1 MKTLGII
8 GCGNLAQLVAKS
20 IVNGIL
26 TDYNLIGAYSRNSD
40 KTQNVADIINKGVS
54 TGNCKVC
61 NSTDELIAMRP
72 DYIVESASPEAFR
85 DFALKALSN
94 GISIIVLSIGGLA
107 DAEFYKKV
115 EDTARKNQTKVHL
128 VSGAIGGFDVLR
140 TASMMY
146 PSTVTFETEKGPNP
160 LRNSSVYTESLQTE
174 EKLVFEGNAV
184 EAIALFPRQV
194 NVAVAASLASVGPK
208 NTKVS
213 ITSKP
218 NYVGDNHRI
227 TLKNEEINA
236 VIDIYSKTPKIAGW
250 SVVNT
255 LRNLASPIVF

>member
-8 GCGNLAQLVAKS
+8 GCGKLAQLVAQS
-20 IVNGIL
+20 IANGIL
-26 TDYNLIGAYSRNSD
+26 GDYNLIGAYSRSIESAQ
-40 KTQNVADIINKGVS
+40 TVADIINNGVDN
-54 TGNCKVC
+54 GNCKVC
-61 NSTDELIAMRP
+61 NSTEELIAMRP
-72 DYIVESASPEAFR
+72 DYIVESASPDALKN
-85 DFALKALSN
+85 FALTALKN
-94 GISIIVLSIGGLA
+94 GISIITLSIGGLA
-107 DAEFYKKV
+107 DADFYKKV
-115 EDTARKNQTKVHL
+115 EETARKNQAKVHL

-146 PSTVTFETEKGPNP
+146 PSTVTFETDKGPNP
-160 LRNSSVYTESLQTE
+160 LKKSSVYTEALQTE
-174 EKLVFEGNAV
+174 EKTVFEGNAV
-184 EAIALFPRQV
+184 EAIALFPTQV
-194 NVAVAASLASVGPK
+194 NVAVAASLASVGPE

-227 TLKNEEINA
+227 TLKNEEIHA
-236 VIDIYSKTPKIAGW
+236 VIDIYSKTAKIAGW

>member
-40 KTQNVADIINKGVS
+40 NTQAVADIVNKGVPN
-54 TGNCKVC
+54 GNCKVC
-61 NSTDELIAMRP
+61 SSTDELIEMRP
-72 DYIVESASPEAFR
+72 DYIVESASPEAFK

-94 GISIIVLSIGGLA
+94 GISIVALSIGGLA
-107 DAEFYKKV
+107 DEEFYKKV
-115 EDTARKNQTKVHL
+115 EDTARENKTKVHL

-146 PSTVTFETEKGPNP
+146 PSTVTFETEKSPNS
-160 LRNSSVYTESLQTE
+160 LKNSSVYTDSLQTE
-174 EKLVFEGNAV
+174 EKMVFEGNAV